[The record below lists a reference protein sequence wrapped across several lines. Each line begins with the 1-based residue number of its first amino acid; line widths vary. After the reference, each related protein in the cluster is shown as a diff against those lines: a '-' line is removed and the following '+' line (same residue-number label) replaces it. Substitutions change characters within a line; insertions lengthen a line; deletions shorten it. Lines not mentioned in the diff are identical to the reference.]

1 MRDLGMDVVR
11 RGRKLR
17 ATIPGRDGS
26 RVGDLLDRDFT
37 AEGESRG
44 VVGFRE
50 ADRSTTR

>member
-44 VVGFRE
+44 VVGFE
-50 ADRSTTR
+50 AQRRGCVK